1 MDADV
6 FSLHYFTLHVI
17 QPQKKAL
24 QRLITDQ
31 QKSSNKSHSKEILKT
46 ALVVFKKQ
54 LHDFLATA
62 AAVGSVIAA
71 KIANSWT
78 EVCPNL

>member
-1 MDADV
+1 MLMFFV
-6 FSLHYFTLHVI
+6 YMILPYMSSS
-17 QPQKKAL
+17 PKKKAL
-24 QRLITDQ
+24 LRLITDQ
-31 QKSSNKSHSKEILKT
+31 AKLSNKSPSKEILKT